1 MLSCWG
7 NNEKAAEAADG
18 LGGKADPARP
28 VRGRNRAAEL
38 ALESRT
44 KAAQEKVEADTRK
57 PMWQGRGALL
67 GLVALE
73 AVRLCAWLQSEG
85 TSPGFSL
92 VFGMHFLT
100 TASDIAC
107 AAFSLPLFVT
117 GAAGSCVRME
127 CLGPMLTLVFAMCS
141 VDAGALTA
149 YLVVAMPRPVSP
161 GSLRD
166 PWWVRFLDALEANLG
181 VWEFALVAS
190 VALQVALCISCW
202 RIYRE
207 LRLAGLY
214 PPGQDVQRARAKDVS
229 ILEVLCEAEDVA
241 LLSEC
246 RMGGCCQAESAATL
260 EVAATAE
267 ERVQ

>member
-7 NNEKAAEAADG
+7 DNEKADDG

-28 VRGRNRAAEL
+28 VKGRNRAAEL
-38 ALESRT
+38 ALEGRT
-44 KAAQEKVEADTRK
+44 TAAQEKVEADTRK
-57 PMWQGRGALL
+57 PMWHGRAALFVL
-67 GLVALE
+67 ATLE

-92 VFGMHFLT
+92 VFGVHFLT
-100 TASDIAC
+100 TSSDIAC
-107 AAFSLPLFVT
+107 IVFSLPLFV
-117 GAAGSCVRME
+117 AGTAGPCVRLE

-149 YLVVAMPRPVSP
+149 YLIVATPRPVSP
-161 GSLRD
+161 GSLRVS
-166 PWWVRFLDALEANLG
+166 WWARFLDALEANLG
-181 VWEFALVAS
+181 IWEFALVAS

-214 PPGQDVQRARAKDVS
+214 PPGQDVQRAKAKEVS

-246 RMGGCCQAESAATL
+246 RLGSCYQAESAATL
-260 EVAATAE
+260 EVAATDE
-267 ERVQ
+267 ESQ

>member
-1 MLSCWG
+1 LLSCWG
-7 NNEKAAEAADG
+7 DNDTAADG

-28 VRGRNRAAEL
+28 VKGRSRAAEL
-38 ALESRT
+38 ALEGR
-44 KAAQEKVEADTRK
+44 ARVAQEQVAVDTRK
-57 PMWQGRGALL
+57 PMWHGRCALL
-67 GLVALE
+67 GLAALE

-85 TSPGFSL
+85 TSPGFSM

-107 AAFSLPLFVT
+107 VVFALPLFVAGT
-117 GAAGSCVRME
+117 AGSCVRLE

-141 VDAGALTA
+141 VDAGALAA
-149 YLVVAMPRPVSP
+149 YLIVATPRPVSP

-166 PWWVRFLDALEANLG
+166 SWWVRSLDALEANLG

-214 PPGQDVQRARAKDVS
+214 PPGQDVGRARAKDVS
-229 ILEVLCEAEDVA
+229 LLEVLCEAEDVA

-267 ERVQ
+267 EPH

>member
-1 MLSCWG
+1 MTQQPTAWVARRTPRARSRAG
-7 NNEKAAEAADG
+7 AA
-18 LGGKADPARP
+18 PQSWRW
-28 VRGRNRAAEL
+28 RAAGPEPV
-38 ALESRT
+38 A
-44 KAAQEKVEADTRK
+44 VDTRK
-57 PMWQGRGALL
+57 PMWHGRCALL
-67 GLVALE
+67 GLAALE

-85 TSPGFSL
+85 TSPGFSM

-107 AAFSLPLFVT
+107 VVFALPLFVAGT
-117 GAAGSCVRME
+117 AGSCVRLE

-141 VDAGALTA
+141 VDAGALAA
-149 YLVVAMPRPVSP
+149 YLIVATPRPVSP

-166 PWWVRFLDALEANLG
+166 SWWVRSLDALEANLG

-214 PPGQDVQRARAKDVS
+214 PPGQDVGRARAKDVS
-229 ILEVLCEAEDVA
+229 LLEVLCEAEDVA

-267 ERVQ
+267 EPH